1 MRIGV
6 IGAMHLECEFFREAL
21 KDSSNTDY
29 LDIKITQGSW
39 AGHQVC
45 LLESGIGKVN
55 ATLATE
61 WLAREFNPDLVINT
75 GSAGGIK
82 EGAQVGDFVFADK
95 VCHHDIDVTPI
106 GFDFGELPRL
116 PVYYAIKQSWLQ
128 LLEQVATGCKA
139 SRHIDQ
145 YHTGTIASGESF
157 IYHDHQVAQIK
168 SRFDA
173 VVACEMEAAAVA
185 QVCYLHGI
193 DYLVLRNLSDVAGDH
208 AAINFNQYIEQAG
221 RKSTAL
227 VLAFLTEISS
237 V

>member
-21 KDSSNTDY
+21 KETSSANY
-29 LDIKITQGSW
+29 LDIKITHGSW
-39 AGHQVC
+39 AGHQLC

-61 WLAREFNPDLVINT
+61 WLAREFKPDLVINT
-75 GSAGGIK
+75 GSAGGMK
-82 EGAQVGDFVFADK
+82 VGAQVGDFVFADK

-106 GFDFGELPRL
+106 GFKFGELPRL
-116 PVYYAIKQSWLQ
+116 PVYYSIKQSWLQ
-128 LLEQVATGCKA
+128 LLEQVATRCKA
-139 SRHIDQ
+139 NRHLDRHHI
-145 YHTGTIASGESF
+145 GTIASGESF

-168 SRFDA
+168 SRFEG

-193 DYLVLRNLSDVAGDH
+193 DYLILRNLSDVAGDH
-208 AAINFNQYIEQAG
+208 ASTNFNQYIEQAG
-221 RKSTAL
+221 KKSTAL